1 MARPNAQ
8 QRQINALLAKLEP
21 AVQEAFNVAIQAAR
35 RQVNVTAL
43 IEALDRG
50 DLGAA
55 VRLLQLPQGVLFPLE
70 DAIRAAYVEGGKM
83 VAIAAPSALIGFNGS
98 TPGAV
103 AWLQELSSTRIQGI
117 VDDTLEA
124 TRAALVAGRDQGM
137 GSKAIARMITG
148 TKQGTQRVGGI
159 LGLTTQQTD
168 SIMGKYDDVGR
179 LISMGGRQK
188 LASGD
193 PKLMREYLNLKLRD
207 RRYDAQ
213 IKKAIAEG
221 RAITGPQLDKILEAH
236 KSKALAYRG
245 KLIAKNET
253 FSALEAGRMEAMGQA
268 LANPDVEGVSVRWQ
282 HNLSEFPREDHVAM
296 SGTVIQLGEYFVFPD
311 GARMKHPHDPAGGA
325 RHSVGCR
332 CIAIYRVRMKV

>member
-50 DLGAA
+50 DLGPA

-168 SIMGKYDDVGR
+168 SIMSGR
-179 LISMGGRQK
+179 AK

-221 RAITGPQLDKILEAH
+221 RAITGPALDRILEAH

-253 FSALEAGRMEAMGQA
+253 FSALEAGRYEAMSQA
-268 LANPDVEGVSVRWQ
+268 LENQDVEGISVKWQ
-282 HNLSEFPREDHVAM
+282 HNLSEVPREDHVAM
-296 SGTVIQLGEYFVFPD
+296 SGTVIQHGEYFVFPD
-311 GARMKHPHDPAGGA
+311 GARLRYPHDPAGGA
-325 RHSVGCR
+325 KHGAGCR
-332 CIAIYRVRMKV
+332 CIGIWRVRMKV

>member
-21 AVQEAFNVAIQAAR
+21 SVQEAFNVAIQAAR

-55 VRLLQLPQGVLFPLE
+55 VRMLQLPQGVLFPLE

-98 TPGAV
+98 APGAV
-103 AWLQELSSTRIQGI
+103 AWLQELSSVRIQGI

-124 TRAALVAGRDQGM
+124 TRAALTAGREQGM
-137 GSKAIARMITG
+137 GSRAIARMITG

-168 SIMGKYDDVGR
+168 SIMSGR
-179 LISMGGRQK
+179 AK

-193 PKLMREYLNLKLRD
+193 PKLMREYLDLKLRD

-253 FSALEAGRMEAMGQA
+253 FSALEAGRREAIAQA
-268 LANPDVEGVSVRWQ
+268 LQNPEVDGASKRWQ
-282 HNLSEFPREDHVAM
+282 HNLSQEPREDHVSM
-296 SGTVIQLGEYFVFPD
+296 SGTVVEYAADFVFPD
-311 GARMKHPHDPAGGA
+311 GTRMKHAHDPDGGA
-325 RHSVGCR
+325 AHNLGCR
-332 CIAIYRVRMKV
+332 CITVYRIRMRTDD

>member
-8 QRQINALLAKLEP
+8 ARQINAMLAKLEP

-124 TRAALVAGRDQGM
+124 TRAALTAGREQGM
-137 GSKAIARMITG
+137 GSRAIARMITG

-168 SIMGKYDDVGR
+168 SIMSGR
-179 LISMGGRQK
+179 AK

-193 PKLMREYLNLKLRD
+193 PKLMREYLDLKLRNKL
-207 RRYDAQ
+207 YDPQ

-221 RAITGPQLDKILEAH
+221 RAITGPALDKIMAGH

-245 KLIAKNET
+245 KQIAKNET

-282 HNLSEFPREDHVAM
+282 HNLSEVPREDHVAM
-296 SGTVIQLGEYFVFPD
+296 SGTIIQLGEYFVFPD

-332 CIAIYRVRMKV
+332 CIAIYRVRMRA

>member
-168 SIMGKYDDVGR
+168 SIMSGR
-179 LISMGGRQK
+179 AK

-221 RAITGPQLDKILEAH
+221 RAITGPALDKILEAH

-253 FSALEAGRMEAMGQA
+253 FSALEAGRREAIAQA
-268 LANPDVEGVSVRWQ
+268 LQNPEVEGASKRWQ
-282 HNLSEFPREDHVAM
+282 HNLSQEPREDHVAM
-296 SGTVIQLGEYFVFPD
+296 SGTVVEYAADFAFPD
-311 GARMKHPHDPAGGA
+311 GTRMKYAHDPDGGA
-325 RHSVGCR
+325 SHNLGCR
-332 CIAIYRVRMKV
+332 CITVYRIRMRTDD

>member
-1 MARPNAQ
+1 MLRPLHEWTMARPSAQ

-21 AVQEAFNVAIQAAR
+21 SVQEAFNVAIQAAR

-124 TRAALVAGRDQGM
+124 TRAALVAGREQGM

-159 LGLTTQQTD
+159 IGLDTQIAD
-168 SIMGKYDDVGR
+168 SIMSGR
-179 LISMGGRQK
+179 AK
-188 LASGD
+188 LASGN

-221 RAITGPQLDKILEAH
+221 RAITGPALDKIMDAH

-253 FSALEAGRMEAMGQA
+253 FSALEAGRREAIAQA
-268 LANPDVEGVSVRWQ
+268 LQNPEVEGATKRWQ
-282 HNLSEFPREDHVAM
+282 HNLSQEPREDHVAM
-296 SGTVIQLGEYFVFPD
+296 SGTVVDFNEDFVF
-311 GARMKHPHDPAGGA
+311 GTVRMKHAHDPDGGA
-325 RHSVGCR
+325 AHNLGCR
-332 CIAIYRVRMKV
+332 CITVYRIRMRTDD

>member
-1 MARPNAQ
+1 MARPSAQ

-21 AVQEAFNVAIQAAR
+21 SVQEAFNVAIQAAR

-124 TRAALVAGRDQGM
+124 TRAALVAGREQGM

-159 LGLTTQQTD
+159 IGLDTQIAD
-168 SIMGKYDDVGR
+168 SIMSGR
-179 LISMGGRQK
+179 AK
-188 LASGD
+188 LASGN
-193 PKLMREYLNLKLRD
+193 PKLMREYLDLKLRNKL
-207 RRYDAQ
+207 YDPQ

-221 RAITGPQLDKILEAH
+221 RAITGPALDKIMDAH

-253 FSALEAGRMEAMGQA
+253 FSALEAGRYEAMGQA
-268 LANPDVEGVSVRWQ
+268 LENPDVEGVQCRWQ
-282 HNLSEFPREDHVAM
+282 HNLSEVPREDHVAM
-296 SGTVIQLGEYFVFPD
+296 SGTIIQLGEYFVFPD
-311 GARMKHPHDPAGGA
+311 GARMKHPHDPAGGT

-332 CIAIYRVRMKV
+332 CIAIYRVRMKS

>member
-168 SIMGKYDDVGR
+168 SIMAGR
-179 LISMGGRQK
+179 AK

-221 RAITGPQLDKILEAH
+221 RAITGPQLDRILEAH
-236 KSKALAYRG
+236 KSKAMAYRG

-253 FSALEAGRMEAMGQA
+253 FSALEAGRYDAMSQA
-268 LANPDVEGVSVRWQ
+268 LENPDVESVECRWQ
-282 HNLSEFPREDHVAM
+282 WNLSEFPREDHVAM
-296 SGTVIQLGEYFVFPD
+296 SGTIIQHGEYFVFPD
-311 GARMKHPHDPAGGA
+311 GARLRYPHDPAGGA
-325 RHSVGCR
+325 KHGAGCR
-332 CIAIYRVRMKV
+332 CIGIWRVRMKA